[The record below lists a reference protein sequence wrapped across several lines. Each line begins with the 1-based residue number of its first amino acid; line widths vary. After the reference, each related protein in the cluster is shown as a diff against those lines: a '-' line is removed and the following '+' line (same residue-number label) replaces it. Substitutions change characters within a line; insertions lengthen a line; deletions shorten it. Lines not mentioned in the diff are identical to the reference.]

1 MKRSFTS
8 FGLSALV
15 HGGLLALLAPLLWSS
30 VNPPLTQSASI
41 KLTLSQFQTP
51 VPSKEIVTTPPPV
64 TETASTETPELSKP
78 KPNTSSP
85 KPTNPTP
92 QVATPKALITK
103 PKEPPK
109 PKESAKTSD
118 KPKVKPEPKP
128 LPDPVKAQAIKTPVA
143 KREAQ
148 QEPSVSK
155 PIVESSIA
163 NKTEQANTESAP
175 PLKPASSQTER
186 PVQRAAP
193 ANVSPHP
200 VPAARVT
207 PPAPIAPAPNPAA
220 EAAYR
225 RRMEALIAARKQYPV
240 LAEKAEVE
248 GSVTVVFTVLANG
261 AITNANVLKSS
272 GNQWLDN
279 GAVQAVKAASGALP
293 FPSDLRKTQLGLTIV
308 VHYRLE

>member
-15 HGGLLALLAPLLWSS
+15 HGGIIVLLAPWLWSS
-30 VNPPLTQSASI
+30 VNSPLKQPASI
-41 KLTLSQFQTP
+41 KLNLSQFQTQ
-51 VPSKEIVTTPPPV
+51 VPSKETVTTPPPI
-64 TETASTETPELSKP
+64 TETASAEPPKLS
-78 KPNTSSP
+78 KPNTSLKPANVAPQTSVTP
-85 KPTNPTP
+85 KPL
-92 QVATPKALITK
+92 VAK

-148 QEPSVSK
+148 PEPPVSKPTVEPSVSH
-155 PIVESSIA
+155 
-163 NKTEQANTESAP
+163 KTEQANAGATP
-175 PLKPASSQTER
+175 PLKPASSQMER
-186 PVQRAAP
+186 PVQRVAP
-193 ANVSPHP
+193 ANVSPRPAP
-200 VPAARVT
+200 VARVT
-207 PPAPIAPAPNPAA
+207 PPAPVAQTTNPAA

-225 RRMEALIAARKQYPV
+225 RRMEALIAARKQYPP

-248 GSVTVVFTVLANG
+248 GSVTVAFTVLANG
-261 AITNANVLKSS
+261 AISSASVVNSS

-279 GAVQAVKAASGALP
+279 GALQAVKAASGALP
-293 FPSDLRKTQLGLTIV
+293 FPPDLRKAQLVLTIV